1 MVYLKK
7 EKMWKG
13 SKLEAGFSDEMLDPK
28 LRQAVRSQGW
38 LWILQGIYME
48 TIVSAALTFI

>member
-13 SKLEAGFSDEMLDPK
+13 SQLEAGFSDEMLDPK

-38 LWILQGIYME
+38 LWILQGIY
-48 TIVSAALTFI
+48 IWRPSFLRP